1 MLNNYLTDNYDKLKD
16 IAYNITNGKDDD
28 DLLSFV
34 IEELYKCEVDRISEI
49 IKYVK
54 IKPTFFNTRKERLY
68 WDYYDTNNYLFTILF
83 DSGAE
88 LSFILR
94 DLKKNENILNYIYK
108 KVDKRFDNVIE
119 LEASKISS
127 VEYNLM
133 KQINIPSIVKIC

>member
-1 MLNNYLTDNYDKLKD
+1 M
-16 IAYNITNGKDDD
+16 
-28 DLLSFV
+28 
-34 IEELYKCEVDRISEI
+34 
-49 IKYVK
+49 K

-68 WDYYDTNNYLFTILF
+68 WNYHDTNNYLFTILF

>member
-1 MLNNYLTDNYDKLKD
+1 M
-16 IAYNITNGKDDD
+16 
-28 DLLSFV
+28 S
-34 IEELYKCEVDRISEI
+34 
-49 IKYVK
+49 
-54 IKPTFFNTRKERLY
+54 
-68 WDYYDTNNYLFTILF
+68 LFTILF

-94 DLKKNENILNYIYK
+94 DLKKNKNILNYIYK

>member
-1 MLNNYLTDNYDKLKD
+1 M
-16 IAYNITNGKDDD
+16 
-28 DLLSFV
+28 
-34 IEELYKCEVDRISEI
+34 
-49 IKYVK
+49 K
-54 IKPTFFNTRKERLY
+54 IKPTFFNTRTERLY
-68 WDYYDTNNYLFTILF
+68 WNYHDTNNYLFTILF

-94 DLKKNENILNYIYK
+94 DLKKNKNILNYIYK

-133 KQINIPSIVKIC
+133 KQINKPSIVKIC

>member
-1 MLNNYLTDNYDKLKD
+1 M
-16 IAYNITNGKDDD
+16 
-28 DLLSFV
+28 
-34 IEELYKCEVDRISEI
+34 
-49 IKYVK
+49 K
-54 IKPTFFNTRKERLY
+54 IKPTFFNSRNERLY
-68 WDYYDTNNYLFTILF
+68 WNYHDTNNYLFTILF

-94 DLKKNENILNYIYK
+94 DLKKNKNILNYIYK